1 MDVQRGQED
10 VDLYDDF
17 DLRKQLTPLQSRDKK
32 RKIMPINQWKAPLI
46 EMKILL
52 RKYSYFHQDY
62 STIDLQC
69 LQSGPFLN
77 QKVHSVLEKH
87 VPSTY
92 GNQLVI

>member
-52 RKYSYFHQDY
+52 RKYSYFHLFNDRPTMPPKR
-62 STIDLQC
+62 TILKSKSAFC
-69 LQSGPFLN
+69 SRETC
-77 QKVHSVLEKH
+77 S
-87 VPSTY
+87 
-92 GNQLVI
+92 